1 MRSLSRNTEPSPNTP
16 IVVPVVPV
24 RGLIAPDID
33 RRLSNLART
42 GDHSTAELRNALF
55 TAYAPRL
62 HRILLR
68 LWYRN
73 LHQFGCDF
81 ADLEQETFLIFV
93 TLLERWSGNGSFSAY
108 VHGAFPWRLFDAAR
122 RLTSRDRSLPDGGAL
137 SLVDDDSYAAQEA
150 AVLLEELAE
159 SLAPFDRALLL
170 RHVRDGES
178 LTAIARSLGLS
189 ARTVRRAWVRLQQH
203 LRRQLTIP

>member
-1 MRSLSRNTEPSPNTP
+1 MRSLSRTTQPSPVIP

-24 RGLIAPDID
+24 RGLIDPDID
-33 RRLSNLART
+33 RILSDLART
-42 GDHSTAELRNALF
+42 GNHSSAELRNALF
-55 TAYAPRL
+55 SAYAPRL

-68 LWYRN
+68 LWYRT
-73 LHQFGCDF
+73 LHQFGCEF
-81 ADLEQETFLIFV
+81 GDLEQETFLIFV

-108 VHGAFPWRLFDAAR
+108 VHGAFPWRLFDTAR
-122 RLTSRDRSLPDGGAL
+122 RLAPRDWSLPKGGAL
-137 SLVDDDSYAAQEA
+137 SLVEDDSYAAQEA
-150 AVLLEELAE
+150 AVLLEEFAQ

-189 ARTVRRAWVRLQQH
+189 PRTVRRAWVRLQQH
-203 LRRQLTIP
+203 LRRQLTIS